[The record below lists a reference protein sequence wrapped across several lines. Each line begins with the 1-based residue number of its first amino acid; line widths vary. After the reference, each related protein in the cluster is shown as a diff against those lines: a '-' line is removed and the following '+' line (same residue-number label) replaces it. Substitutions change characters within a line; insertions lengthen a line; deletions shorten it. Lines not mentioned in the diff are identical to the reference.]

1 MEFVIAIVLFA
12 VALVTLPILFGI
24 VQTRVSNLDNIIEI
38 DEGNIIVRSLMVERL
53 FRLKGRVIASE
64 SIMKIQFANDPL
76 RGTCISLFNR
86 ANGAFDFW
94 VPTHLASPAKFKL
107 MSICLNADVV
117 DV

>member
-1 MEFVIAIVLFA
+1 MEFVIVIVLFA
-12 VALVTLPILFGI
+12 VSLVALPILFGI
-24 VQTRVSNLDNIIEI
+24 IQTRVSNLDNIIEI
-38 DEGNIIVRSLMVERL
+38 DEGNIVVRSFMVERL
-53 FRLKGRVIASE
+53 FRLKGRAIASD
-64 SIMKIQFANDPL
+64 SIMRIQFANDPL

-94 VPTHLASPAKFKL
+94 IPTHLASPAKSKL